1 MTVTNPLKPRCHAH
15 NRQGQQC
22 GNLSVPG
29 ARVCRMHG
37 GLIPRVQIAAAERI
51 KRMVPSA
58 LDTLEDLLSED
69 QPAAARYASAKDIL
83 DRAGYK
89 PTEKL
94 QTEQQLTIRVVREDQ
109 PIIEITPQ
117 RYDLGNGRTHD

>member
-89 PTEKL
+89 PREKVDVQVGPLL
-94 QTEQQLTIRVVREDQ
+94 QPVAVDDLALLE
-109 PIIEITPQ
+109 PNGITDVD
-117 RYDLGNGRTHD
+117 R